1 MKMFK
6 TNDNITASQIKE
18 TVPRIFVTPE
28 AYFKIMEYARQ
39 CQYEISWFS
48 RVYNE
53 QNCYVILDAMLLDQ
67 TVTGAS
73 AEFSEEELSNFMV
86 STIKDKGIDFF
97 NEIKC
102 WGHSHVKMPTSPSG
116 QDLKQILEFNEQD
129 YYIMLIV
136 NKYEEAHLE
145 FYDFK
150 NNMLYKNLPLQ
161 LYIENGKSIADGVKA
176 DIEKHVK
183 THTIKYAEKGVVNQL
198 PVKQES
204 FLDNKATYTY
214 EECFDIVSGLIDEI
228 VSLILGAPGYK
239 NANRFN
245 ITQQVIESLDARK
258 SRLNFS
264 LPCKTANDVDQIYQE
279 ILFEFSFSPIFREVL
294 DELLDTM
301 IERNATNERY
311 IKTSRD
317 F

>member
-6 TNDNITASQIKE
+6 TNDSITASQIKK
-18 TVPRIFVTPE
+18 TVPKIFVTPE
-28 AYFKIMEYARQ
+28 AYFKIMEYAKQ

-48 RVYNE
+48 RVYKE

-102 WGHSHVKMPTSPSG
+102 WGHSHVKMSTSPSG

-161 LYIENGKSIADGVKA
+161 LYVENCKSIADGVKA

-183 THTIKYAEKGVVNQL
+183 TRSVKYAGKGIANQF

-204 FLDNKATYTY
+204 FLDNKVIYTY
-214 EECFDIVSGLIDEI
+214 DECFDIVSDLVDEI
-228 VSLILGAPGYK
+228 VSLILNTPGYK

-245 ITQQVIESLDARK
+245 ITQQVVEDLSARK
-258 SRLNFS
+258 NCLNFS
-264 LPCKTANDVDQIYQE
+264 LPANTASDVDQIYQE
-279 ILFEFSFSPIFREVL
+279 ILLEFSSSPIFREVL
-294 DELLDTM
+294 DDLLDTI
-301 IERNATNERY
+301 IERNATNE
-311 IKTSRD
+311 
-317 F
+317 